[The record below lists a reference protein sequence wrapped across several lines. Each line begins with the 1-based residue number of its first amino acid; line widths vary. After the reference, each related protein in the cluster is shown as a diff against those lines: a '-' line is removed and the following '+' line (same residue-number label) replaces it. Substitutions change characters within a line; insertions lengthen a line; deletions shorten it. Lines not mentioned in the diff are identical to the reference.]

1 MLLIPSSVT
10 VTDDVSD
17 GGCLISPH
25 ARVGMMTAQRRAPA
39 DLGKHIVVSDIN
51 EQDPLCES

>member
-1 MLLIPSSVT
+1 MLLTPSSVT

-25 ARVGMMTAQRRAPA
+25 SRVGMMTAQSRV
-39 DLGKHIVVSDIN
+39 HIVVSDIN